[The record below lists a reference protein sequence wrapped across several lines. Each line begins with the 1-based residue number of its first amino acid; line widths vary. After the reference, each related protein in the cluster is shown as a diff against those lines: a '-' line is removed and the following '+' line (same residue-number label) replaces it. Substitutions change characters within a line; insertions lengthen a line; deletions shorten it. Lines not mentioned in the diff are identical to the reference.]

1 MIKSRTAQVILTA
14 ALIAALGSNAQAQ
27 SKEEMHEQL
36 ATLHGQIDRIR
47 ASAQSPA
54 DRDAAIAS
62 LQTECASI
70 SDALG
75 GDQPV
80 DARNPVINPRAP
92 SGGGRG
98 PRRGRR
104 LRWVSRSALRAAPLP
119 GHPLPGRP
127 RGHMMRSTPGASAQ

>member
-80 DARNPVINPRAP
+80 DARNPRLLSCVFSSRI
-92 SGGGRG
+92 GRKTG
-98 PRRGRR
+98 PAARILR
-104 LRWVSRSALRAAPLP
+104 LARDAATRL
-119 GHPLPGRP
+119 GIG
-127 RGHMMRSTPGASAQ
+127 T